1 MLIPILIVVQWLQM
15 NYSQLERFSRAVLR
29 HELNFEIEGEC
40 EGWTTLCIM
49 QMIHLILIT
58 GMGLLW
64 RSSFASNDKAS
75 LEFDVGLQSLCMRRS
90 KHICVYNYNSDIKDI
105 MWKTHTVFYGFHIPN
120 INLFFFVLL
129 HTFVQKPLHNRISTY
144 LILSRLRESRHVAQ
158 GIASNASCPNGNL
171 DPMRVVV
178 GNLRI
183 FPGRHRPWK
192 INSWSRWI
200 CVIWG

>member
-1 MLIPILIVVQWLQM
+1 M

-49 QMIHLILIT
+49 QNDSPDSHHWYGTSLTIIFCLQWYSIIGIWCWLAITLHAKIKAHLRIITIKISKISCEKLILLSRDIIFQT
-58 GMGLLW
+58 
-64 RSSFASNDKAS
+64 FT
-75 LEFDVGLQSLCMRRS
+75 
-90 KHICVYNYNSDIKDI
+90 CV
-105 MWKTHTVFYGFHIPN
+105 
-120 INLFFFVLL
+120 FFVLL
-129 HTFVQKPLHNRISTY
+129 HTFVQKPLHKPDLHISNSVTTRND
-144 LILSRLRESRHVAQ
+144 LDMFLQ

-183 FPGRHRPWK
+183 LGTEGWPILQG
-192 INSWSRWI
+192 WSSVSFRK
-200 CVIWG
+200 CN